1 MQYQILIDNQNT
13 ISGDLNVLIVMLSAI
28 FLVLLALVIFFRK
41 RIKDSNRMKYEFITI
56 VAHKFRTPLTYIKW
70 VCDSLIPE
78 EVDSFK
84 KKSLEDVKKSN
95 QKLIDLTGTLIEIA
109 DSESSGGVTYVY
121 EKILLVELMQN
132 IINNAKDSFHEKNIF
147 LSFKCKNDKL
157 KIKADRARLEFVIN
171 TLLDNART
179 YTPIGKKVELAI
191 SGSLFHVFIAVE
203 DDGIGISKQDIKHV
217 FSKFFRGKNARINDT
232 EGFGVGLYLASSIIK
247 RLRGKITVESPGE
260 NLGSKFTIT
269 LPRVR

>member
-1 MQYQILIDNQNT
+1 MQYQILIDNKNT
-13 ISGDLNVLIVMLSAI
+13 ISGDLDVLIIIFSAI
-28 FLVLLALVIFFRK
+28 FLTLLTIIIYFLKHIR
-41 RIKDSNRMKYEFITI
+41 DNNRMKYEFITI

-70 VCDSLIPE
+70 VCDSLIPDE
-78 EVDSFK
+78 ADSFK

-121 EKILLVELMQN
+121 EKIPLVELMQD
-132 IINNAKDSFHEKNIF
+132 IINKNKDSFHEKNIF
-147 LSFKCKNDKL
+147 LGFKFTNN
-157 KIKADRARLEFVIN
+157 KIKVKADRTRLEFVIN

-179 YTPIGKKVELAI
+179 YTPIGKKVELAV
-191 SGSLFHVFIAVE
+191 SGSLFKASIIVE

-217 FSKFFRGKNARINDT
+217 FSKFFRGKNARVNDT

-247 RLRGKITVESPGE
+247 KLKGKITVESPGE
-260 NLGSKFTIT
+260 NLGSRFMIT